1 MRRANRWEGVE
12 FTLDHSKG
20 PQQCSIS
27 GVGMFLCV
35 SVNEAHPAY
44 IFLPDFNAV
53 PVPRDPFSVRIQS
66 SSSAEIWYLVKF
78 RDEEEAKSFMSF
90 ALEKVTLLAK
100 TVDAGRFRETFTVP
114 VEGVTSEDLKPR
126 RYTLTIDPELG
137 QLRIERKGMQK
148 SIPLDSTSCSA
159 LLAQYKT
166 YKKSAATEKSF
177 EVVDGSTE
185 QKYVFVC
192 ETEHDMM
199 RVVMMLFI
207 HALRI
212 IIERRRLKVRPRE
225 EAEYANVEIE
235 TEAIDVSEA
244 SKAVSTRPKHTKV
257 VRKSKF
263 DFEGQ
268 KPEESERLTFL
279 PPEKRGCGHYEGRYA
294 ELNKALAKLYEP
306 VPLELPSLH
315 SFSVTLSTTKDSS
328 VDLEQTLAE
337 ARGCLNVDG
346 WGGMFAQIDRRT
358 TAELVE
364 SRKKDVLI
372 PEPVDISSIVDV
384 RVFPEFSLQ
393 DYNRASEPSVQFLS
407 VLQDANRRLVERNAP
422 VSDGDSLGRAVA
434 LLCVAI
440 MTNGMPNKHKF
451 IPAYSYFCGKIEGVE
466 QAVEMAKLWS
476 SPWEQISAFVVQ
488 LLNTGS
494 VIPLLREIR
503 RNEPWISENF
513 LITSLVANDS
523 IFVRA
528 IENLNTALMTLTF
541 SMDIVPDI
549 VTKGDEIIIQRFV
562 QTPVMGHVGIQ
573 KCIKT
578 PPFVPD
584 IQALSRFLF
593 RILSSNMHLDYLEE
607 EIHSPGKTTFA
618 YIKELVHTQIVH
630 GNQDWIEMVDTV
642 KAISPTFTSAISN
655 IWTMTDGGMK
665 DNGLLAWVNE
675 GINRRKIHL
684 WIFFLSTSKS
694 LAEKFFSP
702 DSVVRD
708 MFRLKYIVN
717 YLASMMRQ

>member
-12 FTLDHSKG
+12 FTLDSSKG
-20 PQQCSIS
+20 PQQCAIS

-44 IFLPDFNAV
+44 LFLPDFNAV
-53 PVPRDPFSVRIQS
+53 PVPGDPLSVRIQS
-66 SSSAEIWYLVKF
+66 SSSAEKWYWAKF
-78 RDEEEAKSFMSF
+78 KDEEEAKSFMEF
-90 ALEKVTLLAK
+90 ALDKVKLLAK

-114 VEGVTSEDLKPR
+114 VEGVTSDDLKPR
-126 RYTLTIDPELG
+126 DFTLTIDPELG
-137 QLRIERKGMQK
+137 ELRIERKGMQK
-148 SIPLDSTSCSA
+148 TIPLHCTSCSA
-159 LLAQYKT
+159 LLSQYKT

-177 EVVDGSTE
+177 EVVDVTSDE
-185 QKYVFVC
+185 KYVFVC

-212 IIERRRLKVRPRE
+212 ITERRRIKTRPPE
-225 EAEYANVEIE
+225 EGEYANVEIE
-235 TEAIDVSEA
+235 TEAIDVSETP
-244 SKAVSTRPKHTKV
+244 KVAVSRPKHTKV
-257 VRKSKF
+257 VRKCKL
-263 DFEGQ
+263 DAEGQ

-315 SFSVTLSTTKDSS
+315 SFSVTLSANKDSS
-328 VDLEQTLAE
+328 VDLEQCLAE
-337 ARGCLNVDG
+337 ARGCLSVDE
-346 WGGMFAQIDRRT
+346 WGGMFAQLDKRT

-364 SRKKDVLI
+364 SRKQDVLV
-372 PEPVDISSIVDV
+372 PEPVDIASIVDL
-384 RVFPEFSLQ
+384 RAFPEFSLES
-393 DYNRASEPSVQFLS
+393 YNRASEPSVQFLS
-407 VLQDANRRLVERNAP
+407 VLQDANKRLGERNGP
-422 VSDGDSLGRAVA
+422 ISNGDSFGRTVA

-451 IPAYSYFCGKIEGVE
+451 IPAYCHFCGKIEGVE
-466 QAVEMAKLWS
+466 QAVEVAKRWS
-476 SPWEQISAFVVQ
+476 SPWEQISAFVLQ

-503 RNEPWISENF
+503 RNEQWISENF
-513 LITSLVANDS
+513 LATSLAANDS

-528 IENLNTALMTLTF
+528 IENLNTALMSLTF

-562 QTPVMGHVGIQ
+562 QTPVMGHIGIQ

-618 YIKELVHTQIVH
+618 YIKELIHTQIIR
-630 GNQDWIEMVDTV
+630 GNQDWSEMVDAV

-655 IWTMTDGGMK
+655 ILTMTDGGTK

-675 GINRRKIHL
+675 GIHRRKIHL
-684 WIFFLSTSKS
+684 WIFFLSTNKS
-694 LAEKFFSP
+694 LAEKYFSP

-717 YLASMMRQ
+717 YLASMMRK